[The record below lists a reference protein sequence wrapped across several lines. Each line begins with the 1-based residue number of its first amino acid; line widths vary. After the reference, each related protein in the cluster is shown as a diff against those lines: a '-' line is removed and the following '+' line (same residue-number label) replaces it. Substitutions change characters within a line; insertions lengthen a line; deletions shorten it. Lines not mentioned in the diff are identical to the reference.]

1 MSNSMS
7 PLLGVFNIAMAAV
20 PLTAVVA
27 WMTTFAL

>member
-20 PLTAVVA
+20 PLLAVVA
-27 WMTTFAL
+27 WMGTLAF